1 MAGRKSFSCSQ
12 CGGPDLERSGEGKLR
27 CSYCGCL
34 YCYSVRGPAVV
45 IRKGA
50 SVVFGRNARVVIRGG
65 LEIEDEA
72 DVRMDGEI
80 TLLERAPE
88 EDVTAA
94 RLLLLERERADGE
107 S

>member
-27 CSYCGCL
+27 CPYCGSL
-34 YCYSVRGPAVV
+34 YGYDVKGPSVV

-50 SVVFGRNARVVIRGG
+50 NVVFGRNARVVIRGG

-72 DVRMDGEI
+72 DVRIEGEI

-88 EDVTAA
+88 KDVTAA
-94 RLLLLERERADGE
+94 RLRLLERGRTDGG